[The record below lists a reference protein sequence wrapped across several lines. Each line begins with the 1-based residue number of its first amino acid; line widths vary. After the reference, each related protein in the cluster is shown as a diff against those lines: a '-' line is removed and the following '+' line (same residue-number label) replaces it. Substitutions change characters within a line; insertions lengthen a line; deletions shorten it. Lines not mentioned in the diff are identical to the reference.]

1 MTCARCGGRMMSEFD
16 ELKCLLCGR
25 GPVTPMVPES
35 VVVERM
41 SDSERQAN
49 YKLRRKEAARQV
61 AEESRP
67 QRGESPAIFPSKRP
81 IRVRE
86 TGRVSPR

>member
-1 MTCARCGGRMMSEFD
+1 MTCTRCGGRMMSEFD

-41 SDSERQAN
+41 SDSERQKN

-67 QRGESPAIFPSKRP
+67 HIFPTEP
-81 IRVRE
+81 EHRVRQRNE
-86 TGRVSPR
+86 GWSVKP